1 MVSSELGKEIEKDVI
16 LSCREHGTKK
26 ISLVR
31 FKNMTPSTLL
41 ILAVCRTRFI

>member
-1 MVSSELGKEIEKDVI
+1 MKSFELGKEIEKDVF

-31 FKNMTPSTLL
+31 FKNMTPST
-41 ILAVCRTRFI
+41 